1 MLTLLLFDSQHDLRL
16 KPTFAPRLFHAAI
29 AFLILSGVPSH
40 GQSPT
45 DDQKATSAAAT
56 VNDATEQTLP
66 ISPTAGISQVVSESM
81 GTWQSAGLTSTL
93 RSAATLGAL
102 SLAPAALL
110 LTTSFVR
117 LSIVLGLLRQALG
130 GANLPS
136 QQVVTALTLC
146 LTLLVMQ
153 PTWTKVYREAIAPYS
168 EGTSEEFD
176 WKVAWNRGVRPIRD
190 FMSHQIQL
198 ANNEADVLMFARYAQ
213 EDTNASPQTYEEVPL
228 TALLPAFVL
237 SELKTAFLL
246 GFQIYLPFLV
256 VDLVVASVTTSVGM
270 MMLPPAMVS
279 LPIKLLLFVLVDGW
293 HLVVGMLL
301 DSFQTLP

>member
-1 MLTLLLFDSQHDLRL
+1 MLILLPFLPQRFSRPAQKIRCTLVGATL
-16 KPTFAPRLFHAAI
+16 
-29 AFLILSGVPSH
+29 AFLVASGGHSN
-40 GQSPT
+40 GQAI
-45 DDQKATSAAAT
+45 DGNDVAIDAAT
-56 VNDATEQTLP
+56 VTEATTENPLAPRTTNV
-66 ISPTAGISQVVSESM
+66 SSTVTTAIGS
-81 GTWQSAGLTSTL
+81 WRHADLTATL
-93 RSAATLGAL
+93 RSAVMLGAL

-153 PTWTKVYREAIAPYS
+153 PTWTKVYREAIAPYT
-168 EGTSEEFD
+168 EGTPEEFD
-176 WKVAWNRGVRPIRD
+176 WKSAWNRGVRPIRE
-190 FMSHQIQL
+190 FMSRQIQL
-198 ANNEADVLMFARYAQ
+198 ANNDADVLMFARYAQ
-213 EDTNASPQTYEEVPL
+213 ADANASPQTYEEVPL

-301 DSFQTLP
+301 DSFQTLS